1 MHYRVLTI
9 FGKHVVVFIFKK
21 SLIISL
27 SSNEEDP
34 ENLTKEELLV
44 EYEKLRS
51 EINNLTE
58 VKKWGLVWKDQPQD
72 VIDNFVES
80 SFPILT
86 PVSKVKSKYKGLPT
100 NYLIQGDNYNSL
112 SVLNYTHREKI
123 DMIYIDPPYNTGG
136 SMMYNND
143 FPSQDA
149 RYRRSF
155 ERPDT
160 GKASGKRLF
169 HQCRPK

>member
-1 MHYRVLTI
+1 MCDRLELFFVKLQDLKMHYRVLTI

-72 VIDNFVES
+72 VILDWKDK
-80 SFPILT
+80 FPILN
-86 PVSKVKSKYKGLPT
+86 VENQIHFKKKNLPT
-100 NYLIQGDNYNSL
+100 TQY
-112 SVLNYTHREKI
+112 
-123 DMIYIDPPYNTGG
+123 
-136 SMMYNND
+136 
-143 FPSQDA
+143 
-149 RYRRSF
+149 
-155 ERPDT
+155 
-160 GKASGKRLF
+160 
-169 HQCRPK
+169 